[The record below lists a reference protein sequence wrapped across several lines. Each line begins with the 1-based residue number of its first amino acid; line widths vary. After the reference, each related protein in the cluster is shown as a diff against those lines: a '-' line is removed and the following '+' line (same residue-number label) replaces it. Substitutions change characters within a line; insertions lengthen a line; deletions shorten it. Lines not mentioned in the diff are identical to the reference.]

1 MERTDLSLLANVSYF
16 IESNMELDEFQKLA
30 SFTDQMPMAESNR
43 QEAMLLPV
51 LGLAG
56 EVGSLSTQFKKHLR
70 DGEAFQIF
78 EEKISE
84 ELGDILW
91 YVSSIATKQN
101 LSLNHIAEK
110 NLKKTRGRWLEHSNS
125 KLDRRLFDSG
135 LDVSEKFPRSFE
147 LRVITRVDENNIPHV
162 QLFNGINKIGDEL
175 TDNAY
180 IDDGYRLHDVFHLSF
195 MTVLGWSP
203 VMRKLFNCK
212 RRSNKLLDENED
224 GGRAK
229 VIDEAI
235 AALIFIDAKKHSFYN
250 GIEAVEY
257 GILRTI
263 KDLTAHLEVSC
274 RSMKDWEIAILSGF
288 KVWRQ
293 LKESN
298 NGFIKGN
305 LLTGII
311 EFIPD
316 RNI

>member
-1 MERTDLSLLANVSYF
+1 MQLDDYQKHANKTEQMPLNGKED
-16 IESNMELDEFQKLA
+16 IESI
-30 SFTDQMPMAESNR
+30 
-43 QEAMLLPV
+43 LLPI

-56 EVGSLSTQFKKHLR
+56 EVGSLSTQFKKFIR

-78 EEKISE
+78 KEKISE

-91 YVSSIATKQN
+91 YVSAIATKQN
-101 LSLNHIAEK
+101 LSLEEIASS
-110 NLKKTRGRWLEHSNS
+110 NLRKISDRWHSQSSTMSGKK
-125 KLDRRLFDSG
+125 LFDSD
-135 LDVSEKFPRSFE
+135 LDANEQFPRVFE
-147 LRVITRVDENNIPHV
+147 LKVITSKDINNVPHV
-162 QLFNGINKIGDEL
+162 QLFNGVQQVGSEL

-195 MTVLGWSP
+195 MTFLGWSP

-235 AALIFIDAKKHSFYN
+235 AAIIFIEAKNNNYFE
-250 GIEAVEY
+250 GIETIEY

-263 KDLTAHLEVSC
+263 KDLTAHLEVNRC
-274 RSMKDWEIAILSGF
+274 SMKEWEDAILMGF

-293 LKESN
+293 LKVSQ
-298 NGFIKGN
+298 NGIIKGDLN
-305 LLTGII
+305 NRTL
-311 EFIPD
+311 EFFP
-316 RNI
+316 N